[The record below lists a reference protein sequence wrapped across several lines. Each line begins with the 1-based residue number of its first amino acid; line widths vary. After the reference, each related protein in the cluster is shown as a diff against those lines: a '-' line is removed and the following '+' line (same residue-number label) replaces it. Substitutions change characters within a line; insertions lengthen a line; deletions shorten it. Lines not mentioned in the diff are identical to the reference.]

1 MMRFAAIVALALALT
16 LLAGCKQQSFDERYK
31 SAQHKLEATAA
42 KIDKDLS
49 AAQSD
54 AAEAG
59 VPTDAALPD
68 LPSEPSDPAK
78 LE

>member
-1 MMRFAAIVALALALT
+1 MVRMTALMALILI
-16 LLAGCKQQSFDERYK
+16 AGCKQQSFDERYK
-31 SAQHKLEATAA
+31 SAQHKLDVKTAG
-42 KIDKDLS
+42 IDQDLA

-54 AAEAG
+54 AAEPG

-78 LE
+78 LQ

>member
-1 MMRFAAIVALALALT
+1 MRRVAAIFT
-16 LLAGCKQQSFDERYK
+16 LVVLAGCKQQSFDERYK
-31 SAQHKLEATAA
+31 SAQHKLDVKTAG
-42 KIDKDLS
+42 IDQALA

>member
-1 MMRFAAIVALALALT
+1 MRRVAAIFALV

-31 SAQHKLEATAA
+31 SAQHKLDVKTAG
-42 KIDKDLS
+42 IDQALA
-49 AAQSD
+49 AAQSG